1 MQFLL
6 VPITDPLQIVPPR
19 HKRRGGRLVHAR
31 PSATHRAPAFRRPP
45 ATRGQRLHHEGVLF
59 KMPMTKK
66 SARPSIIVR
75 KQRTTTTSRGK
86 DNNRRE
92 RLQALLVELMGLAV
106 TISQQPA
113 TRERKILERWIA
125 KRL

>member
-1 MQFLL
+1 
-6 VPITDPLQIVPPR
+6 
-19 HKRRGGRLVHAR
+19 
-31 PSATHRAPAFRRPP
+31 
-45 ATRGQRLHHEGVLF
+45 
-59 KMPMTKK
+59 MTKK